1 MEEKIFDFVNREL
14 KMDVFKK
21 CFDFTK
27 AEELKEAGL
36 YPYFTE
42 IEKVE
47 GNYVWV
53 NGKKILMVGSN
64 NYLGLFDNEDIKNA
78 VIEEV
83 KKYGSSTCGSRFLN
97 GTYSLH
103 VNLENEIA
111 KFMGKE
117 EALIFSTGFQTNL
130 GIIDA
135 IAGRNDIIIVDR
147 MVHASIMDSTRLSYA
162 EVVKFKHNDMN
173 DLEDKLNRLPEEQAK
188 LIVVDGVFSM
198 EGDMSNVPEIV
209 RLAKKYGVRVMVD
222 DAHGVGV
229 MGKNGRGTCEHFN
242 MIDEV
247 DLIMTTFSKSFAS
260 LGGYVVGD
268 RKIIEYIRHQ
278 ARSLMFS
285 ASITP
290 ASLGAAQKALEI
302 IQTQPWRRER
312 LWEIT
317 KFMNKELVAMGYHTG
332 NTESAIVPVF
342 IRDVEKTFKLW
353 HFLREFGIFTNPVI
367 APAVPPEDALIRTSF
382 TATHT
387 DEDLEFILKGFYEGG
402 KAFGLT

>member
-1 MEEKIFDFVNREL
+1 
-14 KMDVFKK
+14 MDIFKK
-21 CFDFTK
+21 CYDYTRADDAK
-27 AEELKEAGL
+27 ASGL

-42 IEKVE
+42 IEKVD

-64 NYLGLFDNEDIKNA
+64 NYLGLFDNKEIKDA

-83 KKYGSSTCGSRFLN
+83 KKFGSSTCGSRFLN

-103 VNLENEIA
+103 VDLERDIA
-111 KFMGKE
+111 KFMGKQ
-117 EALIFSTGFQTNL
+117 EALMFSTGFQTNL

-162 EVVKFKHNDMN
+162 EVAKFKHNDMQ
-173 DLEDKLNRLPEEQAK
+173 DLEEKLNRLPEDKAK

-198 EGDMSNVPEIV
+198 EGDMSNIPEIV
-209 RLAKKYGVRVMVD
+209 RLAKKYSARVFVD

-229 MGKNGRGTCEHFN
+229 MGKNGRGTCEHFD

-268 RKIIEYIRHQ
+268 SKIIEYIRHQ

-290 ASLGAAQKALEI
+290 ASLGAVQKALEI

-317 KFMNKELVAMGYHTG
+317 KIMNQELIAMGYHTG

-342 IRDVEKTFKLW
+342 IRDIEKTFKLW
-353 HFLREFGIFTNPVI
+353 YFLREFGIFTNPVI

-387 DEDLEFILKGFYEGG
+387 DEDLEFILKGFHEGG
-402 KAFGLT
+402 KAIGIL